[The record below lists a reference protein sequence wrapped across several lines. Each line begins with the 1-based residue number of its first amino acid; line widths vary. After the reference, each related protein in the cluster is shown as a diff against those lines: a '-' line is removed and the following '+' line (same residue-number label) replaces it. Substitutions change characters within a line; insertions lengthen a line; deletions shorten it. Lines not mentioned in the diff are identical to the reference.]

1 MCYKRF
7 GANNLTF
14 LIMYFVIVQGGLKD
28 EHVAQRLKLG
38 ANWVIIFQG
47 FRIGK
52 QFRHNGNMF
61 HLS

>member
-1 MCYKRF
+1 
-7 GANNLTF
+7 
-14 LIMYFVIVQGGLKD
+14 MYFVIVQGGLKD